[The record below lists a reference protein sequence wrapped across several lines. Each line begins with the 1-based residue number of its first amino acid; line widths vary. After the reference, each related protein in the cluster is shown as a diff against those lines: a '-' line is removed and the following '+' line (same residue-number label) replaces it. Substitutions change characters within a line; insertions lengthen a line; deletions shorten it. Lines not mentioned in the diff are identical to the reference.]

1 MLVRMWGALFFG
13 TPMRDHQFGREIEQG
28 RSYLTGMARLLH
40 LTGMARLLHLTGMA
54 RLLHLT
60 GMARLLH
67 LTGMARLLHPPGMT
81 RGHVGENVETVAGV
95 RHQNTDPVAG

>member
-1 MLVRMWGALFFG
+1 MWGALFFG

-28 RSYLTGMARLLH
+28 RSY

>member
-67 LTGMARLLHPPGMT
+67 PPGMT